1 MTSTFW
7 EFTWLIVLS
16 FFLLAYLTVM
26 FRIVVDLF
34 RDDHLGGFAKALW
47 IIALFVLPMLTALI
61 YVIARGHGMAER
73 QHAEDHRFREE
84 QEAYLRDVSSNTP
97 ADQIARAR
105 RLLKDGAITES
116 EFAELKAQALGRTGA
131 VRASETGPL
140 LREAHP

>member
-7 EFTWLIVLS
+7 EFMWLIVLS

-34 RDDHLGGFAKALW
+34 RDDDLGGFAKALW

-61 YVIARGHGMAER
+61 YIIARGRGMAER
-73 QHAEDHRFREE
+73 QHAEDHRFQKERQAYIREIS
-84 QEAYLRDVSSNTP
+84 ANTP

-105 RLLKDGAITES
+105 RLLQEGAITES
-116 EFAELKAQALGRTGA
+116 EFAELKAQALGGFTG
-131 VRASETGPL
+131 RPTGGL
-140 LREAHP
+140 AA

>member
-7 EFTWLIVLS
+7 EFMWLILLG

-34 RDDHLGGFAKALW
+34 RDNTLGGFAKAIW

-61 YVIARGHGMAER
+61 YIIARGRGMAER
-73 QHAEDHRFREE
+73 QYAEDRHIRET
-84 QEAYLRDVSSNTP
+84 QEDYIRDIAANSP

-105 RLLKDGAITES
+105 RLLQEGAITES
-116 EFAELKAQALGRTGA
+116 EFAELKAHALGGFSGRPTSGLA
-131 VRASETGPL
+131 A
-140 LREAHP
+140 